1 MKEKLPILLFAASS
15 LFLAYWLGFAT
26 SSLGWP
32 PNDQIVSSYWQIV
45 DFKKYWRNDVG
56 LEPTRFLVP
65 APPAATAAATETPA
79 PMAEGYRLVSGY
91 IKNRPTVH
99 GAVLFGPEGNEI
111 HFWPID
117 YRRLDPKGRDPKR
130 VFLHGF
136 EVFPD
141 GSIVVNFDAG
151 NAIARIGA
159 CGDVLWSRP
168 GDFHHSIVHSHDG
181 TIWSLEADRLTQL
194 DPDTGTPLRHIEL
207 EEIIA
212 ANRAAG
218 VFGMRFQDEEFDPGY
233 MDDPFHLNDLE
244 ILSPGYAQA
253 FPGFEAG
260 DIMISLRSLNLV
272 AVIDGEDLT
281 LKWYQHG
288 PWHRQ
293 HDPDFLPDGTISVF
307 DNNMHG
313 EFSRILKIDP
323 VTRRTDGLFEGS
335 KEKPFYTWIRGKH
348 EHLPNGNILVTEPQ
362 GGRAFEVDRAGNV
375 VWEYRNAFDD
385 GRNLLLNR
393 AMVLPR
399 DFFEPDVF
407 ASCNDDMVAAHPTP

>member
-1 MKEKLPILLFAASS
+1 MKEKLPFLIFSISS
-15 LFLAYWLGFAT
+15 AFLAYWLGFAT
-26 SSLGWP
+26 SSFGWP
-32 PNDQIVSSYWQIV
+32 PNDQIVSSYWQMV
-45 DFKKYWRNDVG
+45 DLRKYWRNDIG

-65 APPAATAAATETPA
+65 APSTATSSTEGPPA

-91 IKNRPTVH
+91 MQDRPALH
-99 GAVLFGPEGNEI
+99 GAVLLGPEGDEV
-111 HFWPID
+111 HFWSID
-117 YRRLDPKGRDPKR
+117 YKSLDPGGKDPKK
-130 VFLHGF
+130 VFLHGL

-141 GSIVVNFDAG
+141 GSIMVNFDAG

-159 CGDVLWSRP
+159 CGDVMWSRS
-168 GDFHHSIVHSHDG
+168 GDFHHAIAHSHDG
-181 TIWSLEADRLTQL
+181 TVWSLEDEGLTQL
-194 DPDTGTPLRHIEL
+194 DPDTGTTLRHVGL

-218 VFGMRFQDEEFDPGY
+218 VFGMRFQDEEFEPGY
-233 MDDPFHLNDLE
+233 MDDPFHPNDVE
-244 ILSPGYAQA
+244 ILSPEYAGA
-253 FPGFEAG
+253 FRDFEAG

-272 AVIDGEDLT
+272 AVIDGEDLA

-313 EFSRILKIDP
+313 EFSRIIKIDP
-323 VTRRTDGLFEGS
+323 VTRQHEILFEGS
-335 KEKPFYTWIRGKH
+335 EKVPFYTWIRGKH

-362 GGRAFEVDRAGNV
+362 GGRVLEVDSAGNA

-385 GRNLLLNR
+385 GRNLLLNK
-393 AMVLPR
+393 AMLLSP

-407 ASCNDDMVAAHPTP
+407 AGCNDDLVATNTAP